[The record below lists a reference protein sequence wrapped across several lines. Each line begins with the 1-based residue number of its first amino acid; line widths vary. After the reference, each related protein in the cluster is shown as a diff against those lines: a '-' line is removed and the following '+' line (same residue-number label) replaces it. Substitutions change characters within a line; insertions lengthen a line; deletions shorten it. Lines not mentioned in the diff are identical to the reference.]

1 MDIITIDFETYYDQ
15 EYSLSKMTTEAY
27 VRDDRFEVIG
37 VGVKINSEPTD
48 TYSGEDVGGFLRSL
62 NYKNAAVLAHNTV
75 FDGAILRWRYDIE
88 PKFWL
93 DTLSMSRPEFKM
105 CVGGSLAALAWALN
119 LGEKGTE
126 VVQAKGKR
134 RADFT
139 PQELD
144 AYMGYCANDVELTY
158 KLYQVLKSKLPP
170 SELLMIDLLIR
181 MYVDPLIEVDV
192 DHLRGHLHKVVTNK
206 EQLLNKLSK
215 NDPERIRKVLSSNN
229 KFADLLKLLGVTPP
243 TKISKTTGKT
253 TYAFAKTDR
262 GLLDLQEH
270 PDQRVQ
276 AVVAARLGVKSTIE
290 ETRTQSL
297 IEAGQRGRL
306 PVMLNYHGA
315 HTGRLS
321 GGDGLNLQNLPSRRG
336 KAIREA
342 ICAPDGH
349 VLMVGDLSQIE
360 ARLSA
365 YLAGEDRLVEAF
377 RQGRDVYS
385 EFASNVYGRT
395 ITKADKRERFVGKTC
410 LGADTKVLTRRGW
423 TPILEVRTTDQLWD
437 GVEWVNHQGVSY
449 MGQKPT
455 INLHGLELTTDH
467 EILTDRTKWATAQY
481 VHDHKAVFQ
490 SALDSAILPSLDTKN
505 TYRKGVRKIGVG
517 DHYVD
522 VVGVRAFT
530 RTMDTIFGL
539 VDQLRVTLA
548 LRERL
553 LTRGTGNISLLWKT
567 IYTALGSLI
576 DYLARYLGATTH
588 LTECLSTTAVGESAY
603 TNLGARTGRS
613 SYDTYRLYP
622 VGMNQLTRWIGSTLT
637 RAMNRGTYGFALG
650 AQTYETNEKSTILK
664 PVYDIL
670 NSGSRNRFT
679 VLTEAGPIIVHNC
692 ILGLQYGMGSVRL
705 KETLALGQG
714 GMTVDID
721 VEEALRIVKTYR
733 NTYMNIAKLWRICD
747 HILKKMTLGEYGD
760 FAKVLKYNSTG
771 IRMTNGLYITYPALR
786 STSNSFVYVNNPRD
800 YRKLVKGRL
809 TGNTDDVEFK
819 SIWGGSVVENFT
831 QGQAGVL
838 MKEMMIRLYKKYPC
852 VLQVHDE
859 LICVVPEDE
868 IDYAEAYMRK
878 IMSTPPKWAPDLPVA
893 CEVGYH
899 KRYGKVVKT

>member
-27 VRDDRFEVIG
+27 VRDDRFEIIG

-48 TYSGEDVGGFLRSL
+48 TYSGEDVGRFLRSL
-62 NYKNAAVLAHNTV
+62 NYKNAAILAHNTV
-75 FDGAILRWRYDIE
+75 FDGAILRWRYGIK

-93 DTLSMSRPEFKM
+93 DTLSMSRPEYKM
-105 CVGGSLAALAWALN
+105 RVGGSLASLAWALN

-192 DHLRGHLHKVVTNK
+192 DHLRGHLHRVMTNK

-215 NDPERIRKVLSSNN
+215 NDPERIRKILSSND
-229 KFADLLKLLGVTPP
+229 KFADLLRLLKVTPP

-262 GLLDLQEH
+262 ELLDLQDH
-270 PDQRVQ
+270 SDQRVQ

-321 GGDGLNLQNLPSRRG
+321 GGDGLNLQNLPSRGG

-410 LGADTKVLTRRGW
+410 
-423 TPILEVRTTDQLWD
+423 
-437 GVEWVNHQGVSY
+437 
-449 MGQKPT
+449 
-455 INLHGLELTTDH
+455 
-467 EILTDRTKWATAQY
+467 
-481 VHDHKAVFQ
+481 
-490 SALDSAILPSLDTKN
+490 
-505 TYRKGVRKIGVG
+505 
-517 DHYVD
+517 
-522 VVGVRAFT
+522 
-530 RTMDTIFGL
+530 
-539 VDQLRVTLA
+539 
-548 LRERL
+548 
-553 LTRGTGNISLLWKT
+553 
-567 IYTALGSLI
+567 
-576 DYLARYLGATTH
+576 
-588 LTECLSTTAVGESAY
+588 
-603 TNLGARTGRS
+603 
-613 SYDTYRLYP
+613 
-622 VGMNQLTRWIGSTLT
+622 
-637 RAMNRGTYGFALG
+637 
-650 AQTYETNEKSTILK
+650 
-664 PVYDIL
+664 
-670 NSGSRNRFT
+670 
-679 VLTEAGPIIVHNC
+679 
-692 ILGLQYGMGSVRL
+692 ILGLQYGMGSARL

-721 VEEALRIVKTYR
+721 IEEALRIVKTYR
-733 NTYMNIAKLWRICD
+733 DTYMNIAKLWRICD
-747 HILKKMTLGEYGD
+747 HVLKKMTLGEYGD

-771 IRMTNGLYITYPALR
+771 IQMTNGMYITYPALR
-786 STSNSFVYVNNPRD
+786 STDNSFYYVNNPRD
-800 YRKLVKGRL
+800 YRKLVKSRL
-809 TGNTDDVEFK
+809 VGNTDDVKFK

-838 MKEMMIRLYKKYPC
+838 MKEMMVKLHRKYPC

-859 LICVVPEDE
+859 LISVVPEDE